1 MAWVSTTYASR
12 SVRRNFRR
20 SLLSIIGIAVGCV
33 LALFMESMNRGRGEL
48 LARTGVASG
57 VGHVRVVP
65 AGWRER
71 RDPRLRLADWR
82 KDLDAARSL
91 PGVTFATARA
101 RAQALLAVG
110 THVVPVELTGVEPEI
125 EPHTFRF
132 VRTMR
137 EGRYLHSGE
146 TGALVLG
153 RALVDR
159 LTAALDDDIVA
170 TTVGPGGDIQSAL
183 FRLVGIVDTGN
194 DDSDA
199 AVCQVAIEDVQ
210 RLSQFPGAGE
220 VSLILGDYR
229 RINAVRSQLAGL
241 VAPGDDVMTLQE
253 LAPDVEGHLKQDQA
267 VTRFVSGIILLI
279 VVLGVASAQL
289 AAVLERRR
297 EFAVLA
303 ALGMSGP
310 RLVGVVVQEALMLG
324 AGGAAIAVAAGI
336 PLVWKFARTGLDFG
350 RFVGGGTWSFG
361 GVMFDPVFYGDFG
374 WWILWYVSAVSMG
387 ATIAAS
393 LYPAW
398 YAARTDPAVALRVAQ

>member
-1 MAWVSTTYASR
+1 MTWVSATYASR
-12 SVRRNFRR
+12 SVRRNIRR
-20 SLLSIIGIAVGCV
+20 TLLSIAGIAIGCV

-48 LARTGVASG
+48 LARAGVASG

-71 RDPRLRLADWR
+71 RDSRLRLADWQ
-82 KDLDAARSL
+82 KDLAAARSL
-91 PGVTFATARA
+91 PGVAFVTARA

-110 THVVPVELTGVEPEI
+110 THVAPVELTGVEPDV

-132 VRTMR
+132 VRTIR
-137 EGRYLHSGE
+137 QGRYLHAGE
-146 TGALVLG
+146 TGAIVLG
-153 RALVDR
+153 RAIVDR
-159 LTAALDDDIVA
+159 LTADLDDDIVA

-194 DDSDA
+194 DDSDN

-220 VSLILGDYR
+220 VSLVLDDYR
-229 RINAVRSQLAGL
+229 RIGVVRSQLAAL
-241 VAPGDDVMTLQE
+241 VASGDDVMTLPE
-253 LAPDVEGHLKQDQA
+253 LAPDIEGHLKQDEA
-267 VTRFVSGIILLI
+267 VTRFVSGVILLI
-279 VVLGVASAQL
+279 VLLGVASAQL

-303 ALGMSGP
+303 AVGMSGP
-310 RLVGVVVQEALMLG
+310 RLVGVVVLEAVMLG
-324 AGGAAIAVAAGI
+324 AGGAAIAIAAGI
-336 PLVWKFARTGLDFG
+336 PIIWKFAHAGLDFG
-350 RFVGGGTWSFG
+350 RFVRGSYSFG
-361 GVMFDPVFYGDFG
+361 GILFDPVFYGDFG
-374 WWILWYVSAVSMG
+374 WWIVWYVLAVSMG